1 MAPRRGTI
9 SRSVTRTFRYPAR
22 ALLADYLRG
31 ALGMCA
37 CAGPIFLVKPVPA
50 VASIMG
56 GAALLFL
63 VYFARTVCR
72 QLTHIALDET
82 GIRVKGPLGAPIRWE
97 DLRSLRLDYYSTRN
111 DPEGRTMHGGWMQLR
126 LRDAQ
131 RTIRI
136 DSEVDGFA
144 ELACAAAAAA
154 RRGGADLDA
163 STRAN
168 LELLGIANPAAGAG

>member
-1 MAPRRGTI
+1 M
-9 SRSVTRTFRYPAR
+9 TRTYRYPVR

-31 ALGMCA
+31 ALGAGA
-37 CAGPIFLVKPVPA
+37 CAGPIFLVKPAPA
-50 VASIMG
+50 VASILG
-56 GAALLFL
+56 AAALLFL

-72 QLTHIALDET
+72 QLTHIELDET
-82 GIRVKGPLGAPIRWE
+82 GIRARGPLGAPIRWE
-97 DLRSLRLDYYSTRN
+97 DLRSLRLDYYSTRS
-111 DPEGRTMHGGWMQLR
+111 DREGGWMQLR

-144 ELACAAAAAA
+144 DLAAAAAA
-154 RRGGADLDA
+154 EARRRGADLDA

-168 LELLGIANPAAGAG
+168 LGLLGIGDPATGAG